1 MSEREKEMSRPVTW
15 SDIQEYGEG
24 IHQNEGGAGID
35 EVKKMLNLF
44 DRLDESTLPEGVKF
58 PLGYEDDEKERA

>member
-35 EVKKMLNLF
+35 EVKKC
-44 DRLDESTLPEGVKF
+44 
-58 PLGYEDDEKERA
+58 